1 MSGDEDGKE
10 LGKVPRFRLKATSGQ
25 DFEKAYRRAEDSL
38 QAPVPTF
45 RRFEDEEAVEAEV
58 VPEPEPVGDEG
69 SDVVQLQ
76 LTLQEGAALVS
87 DFSGRH
93 EIRAATPAEAVE
105 GENAEGTATAFQEVL
120 RSGVEKAAETYQDW
134 LAPVDAED
142 WSANAPV
149 GGLTG
154 DPAAPLLSDFSG
166 SETMPQ
172 LPERE
177 DPVFVNDGLPS
188 LTAAEGELLSEF
200 SGSNLFGEEGEGK
213 QTVGGMSALDDV
225 IFSSDPRP
233 REPELP
239 RVTGRTEPEFLFK
252 R

>member
-1 MSGDEDGKE
+1 MSGDEDGKQ
-10 LGKVPRFRLKATSGQ
+10 LGKVPVFRLRATSGK
-25 DFEKAYRRAEDSL
+25 DFEKAYRRAEDGL
-38 QAPVPTF
+38 QAPLPTF
-45 RRFEDEEAVEAEV
+45 RRFEEEEAVEAEV
-58 VPEPEPVGDEG
+58 VPEAEAISDEAA
-69 SDVVQLQ
+69 DTVQLQ

-87 DFSGRH
+87 EFSGAQA
-93 EIRAATPAEAVE
+93 IRAATPAEALE
-105 GENAEGTATAFQEVL
+105 EETTAFREVL
-120 RSGVEKAAETYQDW
+120 RSGVERPAETYQDW

-142 WSANAPV
+142 WSADAPV

-166 SETMPQ
+166 ADTMPQ

-188 LTAAEGELLSEF
+188 LTAAEGRLLSEF
-200 SGSNLFGEEGEGK
+200 SGSNLFGENEDEK

-225 IFSSDPRP
+225 IFSSDPRQN
-233 REPELP
+233 EPELP